1 MNRSEL
7 RRWLIVA
14 TVITIVL
21 LPLVWGGMYVWG
33 KHAWVRDNLAR
44 IEPRHAR
51 LLGLESQG
59 SDLEGMIQRAQL
71 IRTQFVYPA
80 TQDDAQTGNLAQ
92 QKIRSI
98 FASAGLQVISSQVL
112 PSKESKGFD
121 RIPLSVRTE
130 GDMLAL
136 QSALAVLGNQQP
148 AIFLDDLTIQLVG
161 ALSQANNRVTPKL
174 AAQFSFSVLRERS

>member
-1 MNRSEL
+1 MSHSAL
-7 RRWLIVA
+7 RRGAIV
-14 TVITIVL
+14 TIVITIIL
-21 LPLVWGGMYVWG
+21 LPVVWGGMYVWE
-33 KHAWVRDNLAR
+33 KHTWVRDNLAR

-59 SDLEGMIQRAQL
+59 ADLEGMVQRAQAM
-71 IRTQFVYPA
+71 RAQFVYPA

-92 QKIRSI
+92 QKVRSI

-112 PSKESKGFD
+112 PSKENKGFD
-121 RIPLSVRTE
+121 RIPLSVRAE

-136 QSALAVLGNQQP
+136 QSALAVLSSQQP
-148 AIFLDDLTIQLVG
+148 VILLDDLNIQLFG

-174 AAQFSFSVLRERS
+174 AVQFGFSVLRERS

>member
-1 MNRSEL
+1 MSHSAL
-7 RRWLIVA
+7 RRGLIAAV
-14 TVITIVL
+14 VIAIIL

-33 KHAWVRDNLAR
+33 KHTWVRGNLER

-59 SDLEGMIQRAQL
+59 ADLAGLIQRAQAL
-71 IRTQFVYPA
+71 RTQYVYPA

-92 QKIRSI
+92 QKVRSI
-98 FASAGLQVISSQVL
+98 FASAGLQVSSSQVL
-112 PSKESKGFD
+112 PSKENKGLD
-121 RIPLSVRTE
+121 RIPISVRVE

-136 QSALAVLGNQQP
+136 QSALAVLSSQQP
-148 AIFLDDLTIQLVG
+148 AIFLEELNIQLVG
-161 ALSQANNRVTPKL
+161 SLSQANNRVAPKL